1 MRESS
6 HFDGHQTTGYNLPK
20 NITKL
25 EVSIELFDACH
36 RIVIPRRYRS
46 GPHKRWYVDRLSIR
60 GGAGCP
66 GAGRSSPEL
75 LPRQRFD
82 SAAQLARNVLR
93 QAKMPTERGDA
104 PPFNEMEL
112 QLR

>member
-20 NITKL
+20 NITGRYA
-25 EVSIELFDACH
+25 SH
-36 RIVIPRRYRS
+36 RIAFPGRYW
-46 GPHKRWYVDRLSIR
+46 GDPHKRQYVDRLSIR
-60 GGAGCP
+60 GGAGFL

-82 SAAQLARNVLR
+82 SAAQLARTASK
-93 QAKMPTERGDA
+93 QGKMLTERGAA
-104 PPFNEMEL
+104 PPFHRNGVAAPMK
-112 QLR
+112 